1 MFKINIADLVVQ
13 IDNKHDF
20 VYKQCKDYY
29 TDEQDVDITICAT
42 DEDIRIEREQSL
54 AQFSE
59 GYLESVCI
67 YRNLSY
73 VLPQF
78 DAFLFHAALIE
89 VDGKGYAFTAKSGT
103 GKSTHIRLW
112 QQLLGDKVIIV
123 NGDKPILRKVDGKI
137 LCYGTPWCGKE
148 KYNVNKSV
156 ELNSICFLNRAK
168 ENSIHKYDVSKAA
181 KNIVHQIVVP
191 KSPENVLRILEL
203 LDYTLTNV
211 DVWDLYCN
219 MDIQAAKLSYN
230 TMKGGTSCED

>member
-1 MFKINIADLVVQ
+1 MHLQKFIL
-13 IDNKHDF
+13 
-20 VYKQCKDYY
+20 C
-29 TDEQDVDITICAT
+29 
-42 DEDIRIEREQSL
+42 
-54 AQFSE
+54 
-59 GYLESVCI
+59 
-67 YRNLSY
+67 
-73 VLPQF
+73 
-78 DAFLFHAALIE
+78 
-89 VDGKGYAFTAKSGT
+89 FTAKSGT
-103 GKSTHIRLW
+103 GKSTHIKLW

-156 ELNSICFLNRAK
+156 ELSCICFLNRAK
-168 ENSIHKYDVSKAA
+168 DNSIHKYDVSKAA

-191 KSPENVLRILEL
+191 KSPENVLKILEL

-219 MDIQAAKLSYN
+219 MDIQAAQLSYN